1 MSEKKQSEI
10 DAERRRERQDAQLRE
25 NLKRRKD
32 QARARR
38 SGSPGAGDGPPPP
51 EDGGGPAVEGNGDD
65 A

>member
-10 DAERRRERQDAQLRE
+10 DAERRRARQDAQLRE

-38 SGSPGAGDGPPPP
+38 AGPPGAGEGPPPEESADP
-51 EDGGGPAVEGNGDD
+51 AGEGSGGGA
-65 A
+65 